1 MSYLNATH
9 AGKGYEQ
16 SGGGYFYVVD
26 VALAT
31 KLLVWGTANLPA
43 GSGGAWTVGT
53 FTAAQS
59 VTNALPGNAST
70 LFSQGRVVR
79 DMGKS
84 LVSAGRTFRKIKG
97 MIPNASGTAGV
108 NAYSVFNTD
117 GGVGAGVVNGIDQG
131 YLTFYVETTRDGD
144 VQVGSAT
151 GTLGGSTSG
160 PAGLVRFM

>member
-26 VALAT
+26 TVLAT
-31 KLLVWGTANLPA
+31 KLLVWGTSNLPA
-43 GSGGAWTVGT
+43 GSGGAWTVGS

-59 VTNALPGNAST
+59 VTNALPGQTSS

-97 MIPNASGTAGV
+97 MVPNASGTAGV
-108 NAYSVFNTD
+108 NATSVFNTD

-131 YLTFYVETTRDGD
+131 YLTFFVETTRDGD
-144 VQVGSAT
+144 VQANGGA
-151 GTLGGSTSG
+151 LGGASA